1 MSRSQFSIQRLM
13 GAAVILGAASLP
25 AAAQQTQAMPAESTP
40 TPTATTTANAMTV
53 TRDAD
58 TGILRA
64 ATPEE
69 QAALAAT
76 KSRFAVRMAVPQPET
91 KYHSSGA
98 VGVRLTDEF
107 INANALVAT
116 RGADGKVTVAHGNAD
131 AHDHAAPTNTRPAN
145 AATE

>member
-1 MSRSQFSIQRLM
+1 MSRTQFSIQRLL
-13 GAAVILGAASLP
+13 GAALILGAASVP
-25 AAAQQTQAMPAESTP
+25 AAAQQTPATPAESTP
-40 TPTATTTANAMTV
+40 TATANAMTV

-58 TGILRA
+58 TGMLRA
-64 ATPEE
+64 ATPQE
-69 QAALAAT
+69 QAALTAA
-76 KSRFAVRMAVPQPET
+76 KSRFAIRMAVPQPET

-131 AHDHAAPTNTRPAN
+131 DHDHAAPTNTRPTN

>member
-1 MSRSQFSIQRLM
+1 MSRTPFSIQRLL
-13 GAAVILGAASLP
+13 GAALTLGAASLP
-25 AAAQQTQAMPAESTP
+25 AAAQQIQAAQADV
-40 TPTATTTANAMTV
+40 TPTATTNAMTV

-58 TGILRA
+58 TGMLRA
-64 ATPEE
+64 ATPQE
-69 QAALAAT
+69 QAALTAA

-116 RGADGKVTVAHGNAD
+116 RGTDGKVTVAHGTAD
-131 AHDHAAPTNTRPAN
+131 GDAHAAPANTRPAN

>member
-1 MSRSQFSIQRLM
+1 MSRSQFSIQRLL
-13 GAAVILGAASLP
+13 GAALILGAASLP
-25 AAAQQTQAMPAESTP
+25 AAAQQTPATPAESTP
-40 TPTATTTANAMTV
+40 TATATANAMTV

-58 TGILRA
+58 TGMLRA
-64 ATPEE
+64 ATPQE
-69 QAALAAT
+69 QAALTAA

-131 AHDHAAPTNTRPAN
+131 DHDHAAPVNTRPTN

>member
-1 MSRSQFSIQRLM
+1 MSRTPFSIQRLL
-13 GAAVILGAASLP
+13 GAVLTLGAASLP
-25 AAAQQTQAMPAESTP
+25 AAAQQTQPAQADA
-40 TPTATTTANAMTV
+40 TPTATANAMTV

-58 TGILRA
+58 TGMLRA
-64 ATPEE
+64 ATPQE
-69 QAALAAT
+69 QAALTAA

-116 RGADGKVTVAHGNAD
+116 RGADGKVTVAHGAAD
-131 AHDHAAPTNTRPAN
+131 GDTHAAPANTRPAN